1 MRDGKVQTGDQ
12 TPPRRAAQVFYVVMA
27 FLLTCLFFVAPLQLS
42 ARTNQ
47 TLPRQIEEETH
58 REENHESRVKAPKSV
73 SAWRRAPRRSLPAP
87 PRVDVRGLLLAFD
100 ERRPDTAECW
110 DAHSHRRRGP
120 PRSPLPS

>member
-1 MRDGKVQTGDQ
+1 
-12 TPPRRAAQVFYVVMA
+12 MA

-58 REENHESRVKAPKSV
+58 REENHESRVKAPSLV
-73 SAWRRAPRRSLPAP
+73 SAWRKAPRRTPPAQTAAPGALPP
-87 PRVDVRGLLLAFD
+87 SGEHGPDVG
-100 ERRPDTAECW
+100 ECW

-120 PRSPLPS
+120 PSSLLLS